1 MINFLQEYWLFLTV
15 VLGTI
20 LIIVTIYII
29 FSWRNRK
36 QFPKTQTAVKNV
48 PFPTKEAKI
57 LASVNN
63 QENFEEDEQKLPE
76 DQVITPQISEKKEE
90 VLKTPHVENLVKEVK
105 ETVIVNNE
113 NNNDDED
120 DDHFDDDN
128 TNLDLDNESDIEDFD
143 DTSEKKEFG
152 AYHIIFR
159 RKDQKWIIKREGSKK
174 IYRTLDTQ
182 KEAIAYA
189 TIKSIVH
196 DTTYVIHKKDGK
208 IRKQKYYKKEN

>member
-20 LIIVTIYII
+20 LIIVTVYTI

-36 QFPKTQTAVKNV
+36 LFPKTQPTEKKV

-57 LASVNN
+57 LSIVN
-63 QENFEEDEQKLPE
+63 
-76 DQVITPQISEKKEE
+76 SEKD
-90 VLKTPHVENLVKEVK
+90 L
-105 ETVIVNNE
+105 
-113 NNNDDED
+113 DED
-120 DDHFDDDN
+120 TLQTVSEVVDPETPVKDEVVINVSPTEKPIPILDEIPVVADENSFDDDDDSV
-128 TNLDLDNESDIEDFD
+128 LDSDGEPIIEDFD

-152 AYHIIFR
+152 AFHVIFR
-159 RKDQKWIIKREGSKK
+159 KIDQKWIIKREGSKK

-189 TIKSIVH
+189 IIKSIVQ
-196 DTTYVIHKKDGK
+196 DTTFVIHKKDGK
-208 IRKQKYYKKEN
+208 IRKQKYYKK